1 MSVVLDTSFLYAL
14 ADVSDRNHTRV
25 LDVASSLIEPLILPM
40 PVLPEVCYL
49 LTSRLGHFV
58 MRRFLDELVVSD
70 TLLEPIDRADLRRV
84 NELLEQYADSRLDF
98 VDAAIIAIAERR
110 DVTRVLTLDHRDFSM
125 VRPRHCAHLDFPLRC
140 QFTHCEEA
148 ALLLELAQED
158 WFGVQYVVD
167 GTSKTGAAQP
177 LSSLVLYRHA
187 GAVPRELALSFVSGW
202 AIEYDSG
209 GGHKRL
215 V

>member
-110 DVTRVLTLDHRDFSM
+110 DARPDTRPPRLLDGQAPTL
-125 VRPRHCAHLDFPLRC
+125 C
-140 QFTHCEEA
+140 
-148 ALLLELAQED
+148 
-158 WFGVQYVVD
+158 
-167 GTSKTGAAQP
+167 
-177 LSSLVLYRHA
+177 SL
-187 GAVPRELALSFVSGW
+187 
-202 AIEYDSG
+202 
-209 GGHKRL
+209 
-215 V
+215 